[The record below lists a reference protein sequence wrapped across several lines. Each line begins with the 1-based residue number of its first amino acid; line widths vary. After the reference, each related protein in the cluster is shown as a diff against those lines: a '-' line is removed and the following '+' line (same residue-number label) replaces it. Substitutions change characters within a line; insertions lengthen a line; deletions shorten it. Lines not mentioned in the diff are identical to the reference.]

1 MFGIEVKQQMKQQ
14 CFNTGVKIQ
23 IYFFWYNLEMKYD
36 NVSVP
41 ETATSV
47 GFMFLGCEA
56 VHMLYSMLV
65 SPGWVK
71 HHLVLKGPKIIR

>member
-1 MFGIEVKQQMKQQ
+1 MKQQMKQQ
-14 CFNTGVKIQ
+14 CFNSDLFI
-23 IYFFWYNLEMKYD
+23 FLYNLEMKYD

-56 VHMLYSMLV
+56 VHMPYSLFV
-65 SPGWVK
+65 SPGWVR
-71 HHLVLKGPKIIR
+71 HHLVLKCPKIIK